1 MIRGLN
7 CRHVVGDTTHN
18 LEVSESFS
26 GDTRSRRARRATV
39 HIEKLKAVPCP
50 SRSTQD
56 RTNRCARIC
65 ICDKGVTAGPDAQD
79 RAEELR
85 KKFVIK
91 VVTGGHPKSDAN
103 VDQVMVAYLFENKN
117 LVRKRGLERHL
128 LRPGRLVRRSA
139 PAVNLRCG
147 TPVVREAR
155 SVLDVGAWLSCHI
168 QDDRRLNPASYRSA
182 CRTTPSGVRHRA
194 RRTRWSATGKWRW
207 SSGVCSRC

>member
-1 MIRGLN
+1 MTPHTIWKLPGASP
-7 CRHVVGDTTHN
+7 GKYTFAPDTARNATYR
-18 LEVSESFS
+18 EAESGS
-26 GDTRSRRARRATV
+26 LRVKVYAG
-39 HIEKLKAVPCP
+39 
-50 SRSTQD
+50 QD
-56 RTNRCARIC
+56 KPLRTDLYLRQR
-65 ICDKGVTAGPDAQD
+65 VTAGPDAQD

-91 VVTGGHPKSDAN
+91 VATGGHPKSDAN
-103 VDQVMVAYLFENKN
+103 VDQVMVAYLSENKK
-117 LVRKRGLERHL
+117 LVRKRGL
-128 LRPGRLVRRSA
+128 
-139 PAVNLRCG
+139 
-147 TPVVREAR
+147 AR